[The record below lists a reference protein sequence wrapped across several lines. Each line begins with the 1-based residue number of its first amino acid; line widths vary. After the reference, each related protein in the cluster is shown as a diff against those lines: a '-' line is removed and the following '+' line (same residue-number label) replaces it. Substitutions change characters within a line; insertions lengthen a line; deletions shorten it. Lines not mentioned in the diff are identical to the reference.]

1 MTDPNVIARLLH
13 PLIPSARCP
22 FIAASLL
29 FSLSAPLWAAN
40 SSLIQSPLANTGVDT
55 DAAGKVHSSLTEKR
69 SELIVTVSKLDP
81 RAVYRIEV
89 GGILEGTFTT
99 NRSGAATVRFRGPKA
114 GRDLALDFD
123 PRGKEMRI
131 LKAGTTDSV
140 LQVTVSANAAAESS
154 IGVERVDQKA
164 APGIKGKA
172 SAEFRKERK
181 GRRTFNVDL
190 SRVKPGAAE
199 AELYV
204 DGTKRG
210 TFPKNGTLSRVR
222 FAAPTT
228 NPAVPLLDFDP
239 LGAIVEVV
247 QDGAVIFSSEMAAVA
262 QGVNVASPRLSK
274 VLIPSTG
281 ADPDGQAEAKQI
293 IDARA
298 RKHFSVELENV
309 PDGTYDLFVD
319 ESRAAGIVVSTGAEG
334 SKGEV
339 EFTTGGDDPTDLPL
353 TFDPAG
359 KTLKVSRDGTV
370 FFQGVFTPDTD
381 NGAGTP
387 KPEPASR
394 SEESL
399 TSTGLDAD
407 GFATAEYRVD
417 EKGRH
422 KFNVE
427 LVNLPVG
434 SYSVLAAGTVRG
446 SISVTSVGLASEIEF
461 TSNVEPGKRRLNFDP
476 RGQLLEITSPEGTFF
491 SHLLGSASTG
501 LSWKDDSGR
510 DRDDSRRYKSGRG
523 TDDKG
528 GDDKGGDDKGGDDKG
543 GDDKGGDDK
552 GGDDKG
558 GDDKGR
564 R

>member
-1 MTDPNVIARLLH
+1 MYLH
-13 PLIPSARCP
+13 QQTVPLNQPSVSISIMSPRIPILAVG
-22 FIAASLL
+22 ILAA
-29 FSLSAPLWAAN
+29 FTGPLWAAN
-40 SSLIQSPLANTGVDT
+40 SALIQSPLVNTGVDP
-55 DAAGKVHSSLTEKR
+55 DAAGRVHCSLTEKR
-69 SELIVTVSKLDP
+69 SELLLSVSKLT
-81 RAVYRIEV
+81 AGAAYQIEV
-89 GGILEGTFTT
+89 GGIVEGTFRA
-99 NRSGAATVRFRGPKA
+99 NKSGAANVRFRGPNA
-114 GRDLALDFD
+114 GRDAALDFD

-131 LKAGTTDSV
+131 LMAGTSDSV
-140 LQVTVSANAAAESS
+140 LQATVSANGPVDKS
-154 IGVERVDQKA
+154 IGVERVNQKA

-172 SAEFRKERK
+172 SAEYRKERS

-228 NPAVPLLDFDP
+228 NPAVPLLDFEP
-239 LGAIVEVV
+239 VGAVVEVV

-274 VLIPSTG
+274 VIIPSTG

-293 IDARA
+293 IGARA
-298 RKHFSVELENV
+298 RKQFSVELENV

-319 ESRAAGIVVSTGAEG
+319 ESRVAGIVVVTGAAG
-334 SKGEV
+334 STGEV
-339 EFTTGGDDPTDLPL
+339 EFTTATDDPTDLPL
-353 TFDPAG
+353 NFDPAG
-359 KTLKVSRDGTV
+359 RTLTISRDGTV
-370 FFQGVFTPDTD
+370 FFTGVFAPDTD
-381 NGAGTP
+381 SGAGTP
-387 KPEPASR
+387 KPEPPSR

-399 TSTGLDAD
+399 TSTELNTTAM
-407 GFATAEYRVD
+407 ATAKYRVD

-427 LVNLPVG
+427 LLNLPVG
-434 SYSVLAAGTVRG
+434 PYSLSVAGTLRG
-446 SISVTSVGLASEIEF
+446 TISVTNVGVPSEIEF
-461 TSNVEPGKRRLNFDP
+461 TSKVEPGKRPLNFDP

-491 SHLLGSASTG
+491 SHLMGSASTG
-501 LSWKDDSGR
+501 RSWTDDSGR

-523 TDDKG
+523 TDDNGTDDNGTDDNGTDDNDTDDNGKG
-528 GDDKGGDDKGGDDKG
+528 GKGN
-543 GDDKGGDDK
+543 
-552 GGDDKG
+552 
-558 GDDKGR
+558 DDKGR